1 MASPQLD
8 DGYTCIAHELLEQ
21 FCKVNLSPYESR
33 VMWYLLRKTY
43 GYKQKM
49 DEIPTSQFS
58 EATGLD
64 KRNAGRA
71 VRSLKEKNM
80 IATDGKRIGLQK
92 DYDKWCVSP
101 KTRNVSVS
109 AETLNRH
116 QQRHGN
122 GVSRDTSKDIKIKD
136 SSAHRKRREHA
147 DTDPRVKTLLATF
160 VDKYRAR
167 VGASYV
173 VVAGKDP
180 ALLKRLLTCGHDV
193 SAIDAT
199 MDRYFADDFYS
210 KTGFDVGG
218 FAKAFNRLNSAGARK
233 KHNYEGDT
241 FPPL

>member
-1 MASPQLD
+1 MANPQLD
-8 DGYTCIAHELLEQ
+8 DGYTCIAHELLEA

-49 DEIPTSQFS
+49 DEIPVSQFS

-80 IATDGKRIGLQK
+80 IATDGKQIGLQK

-101 KTRNVSVS
+101 KIRNVSVS
-109 AETLNRH
+109 TETPNRH

-136 SSAHRKRREHA
+136 SSSHRKKREHA
-147 DTDPRVKTLLATF
+147 DTDPRVNTLLLLSTNT
-160 VDKYRAR
+160 
-167 VGASYV
+167 AS
-173 VVAGKDP
+173 GL
-180 ALLKRLLTCGHDV
+180 ALPMLL
-193 SAIDAT
+193 SAAKILL
-199 MDRYFADDFYS
+199 YS
-210 KTGFDVGG
+210 
-218 FAKAFNRLNSAGARK
+218 SAS
-233 KHNYEGDT
+233 
-241 FPPL
+241 